1 MQPIEFLAQDGTKLY
16 GYRWDTE
23 KPKAVMIIVHGM
35 AEHST
40 RYNRFATAL
49 NGAGYAAMALDLRGH
64 GRAAQSG
71 IKGYFA
77 KNDGWKK
84 VLGDIKKV
92 ADMAKEAYPDVPLVL
107 FGHSM
112 GSIFSRVYMSEHGE
126 DIDACILSGVTINK
140 KGLRDVAP
148 AITKLVSFFNPKKP
162 SKLLDSMSFG
172 AFNKPFEPARTKFDW
187 LSRDNAEVDKYVA
200 DEMCGFVCTAPLFND
215 VSKAI
220 LYTLKAENVKRIPKS
235 LKIFIVSGEK
245 DPVGS
250 DGYDAKYLYESYTKE
265 GLTAEY
271 KVYENARHELL
282 NETNRAEVMGDIL
295 GFLEK
300 VIA

>member
-1 MQPIEFLAQDGTKLY
+1 MQPREFIAKDGVKLY
-16 GYRWDTE
+16 GYRWDVS
-23 KPKAVMIIVHGM
+23 KPEAVVIIVHGM
-35 AEHST
+35 AEHSA
-40 RYNRFATAL
+40 RYDRFAKAL
-49 NGAGYAAMALDLRGH
+49 NGAGYAAMTLDLRGH
-64 GRAAQSG
+64 GRSAQSG
-71 IKGYFA
+71 TKGYFA
-77 KNDGWKK
+77 KKDGWKK
-84 VLGDIKKV
+84 VLEDIKTV
-92 ADMAKEAYPDVPLVL
+92 VDTAGETYPGVPLVL

-112 GSIFSRVYMSEHGE
+112 GSIFSRVYMSEHGG

-148 AITKLVSFFNPKKP
+148 AITRLVSFFNPIKP

-187 LSRDNAEVDKYVA
+187 LSRDNAEVDKYVE

-220 LYTLKAENVKRIPKS
+220 LYTIKTENVKKIPKQ
-235 LKIFIVSGEK
+235 LKIFIISGEK

-265 GLTAEY
+265 GLDAEY
-271 KVYENARHELL
+271 KIYANARHELL
-282 NETNRAEVMGDIL
+282 NETNRDEVMGDIL
-295 GFLEK
+295 KFLEK
-300 VIA
+300 AIA